1 MSTRTITPLAT
12 PTPVVAPTQVKASA
26 KTAKLR
32 NVDVQLTYLKDNPLY
47 KTVKPLQVTPNFA
60 DTAHK
65 TNVQLEPG
73 QLETLH
79 DVRDIGG
86 KPLGDFTLDNHGFKY
101 VNAPTAFKDWDSQP
115 KIAQAYLPE
124 LEALLRREIDGCDE
138 ILFYDARIR
147 QEGDEGLRVEGLS
160 YNPFARQV
168 HTDNTERSVLEKIHQ
183 MTEIKADYLLSGRAR
198 IINIWRPIKH
208 PVYDCGLAIADG
220 GNLREDDVLECE
232 RHLAKTGA
240 YWDTM
245 GVIRYRPG
253 FSWYYC
259 SSQAESEVLLFKNYD
274 SATDVPA
281 RFCLHTAFD
290 LPADTI
296 PPNAPTRESIEVRA
310 LIFTYP
316 PSGRRPSGVMQHPL
330 ALSLERNSLKRLD
343 DEHPITDRLRTDID
357 EGHEVK
363 DAVLLLRRNEIR
375 RLERECEDLTT
386 KLEQAEAQREH
397 AVTQHLRAA
406 EQIQIQALS
415 IAALQNELY
424 LYKPPRP
431 SSRSRTEDSWRHHD
445 AAHSST
451 PPSTEGPETFRV
463 PGRRKSPPDVYRE
476 VEMLHQTIE
485 RQEVEIQKWVREAM
499 GRGSEAVS
507 RSWQGSVDEAV
518 RREMEKDSWV
528 IRGLREEIAR
538 LSARSLGSA

>member
-518 RREMEKDSWV
+518 RREREKDSWV

>member
-1 MSTRTITPLAT
+1 MSTRTNTPSAT
-12 PTPVVAPTQVKASA
+12 PTPVAALTQA
-26 KTAKLR
+26 KTAAKPSNGR
-32 NVDVQLTYLKDNPLY
+32 NIEVQLTYLKDDPLY

-73 QLETLH
+73 QPETLH

-86 KPLGDFTLDNHGFKY
+86 KPLGDFTVDNHGFKY

-183 MTEIKADYLLSGRAR
+183 MTEIKAGYLLSGRAR

-208 PVYDCGLAIADG
+208 SVYDCGLAIADSG
-220 GNLREDDVLECE
+220 KLLDDDVLECE

-253 FSWYYC
+253 FLWYYC
-259 SSQAESEVLLFKNYD
+259 SSQAESEALLFKNYD

-316 PSGRRPSGVMQHPL
+316 LAGRRPSGVMQHPL

-375 RLERECEDLTT
+375 RLEKQCEALTMR
-386 KLEQAEAQREH
+386 LEQAEAQREH
-397 AVTQHLRAA
+397 AMNQHLRAA
-406 EQIQIQALS
+406 EQIQIQAVS
-415 IAALQNELY
+415 IAALQNELW
-424 LYKPPRP
+424 LSKTTPRP
-431 SSRSRTEDSWRHHD
+431 SSRSRTEDSWRHHS
-445 AAHSST
+445 AS
-451 PPSTEGPETFRV
+451 PSAEEGPGTVLV
-463 PGRRKSPPDVYRE
+463 PRRKSPPDVYRE
-476 VEMLHQTIE
+476 IEILHQAIE
-485 RQEVEIQKWVREAM
+485 RQEAEIQKWVREAM

-518 RREMEKDSWV
+518 RREREKDSWV
-528 IRGLREEIAR
+528 IRGLRDEIAR
-538 LSARSLGSA
+538 LSARTLGSA

>member
-1 MSTRTITPLAT
+1 MSTRTNTPFVT
-12 PTPVVAPTQVKASA
+12 PTPITTPTQA
-26 KTAKLR
+26 KTGAKTSKRR
-32 NVDVQLTYLKDNPLY
+32 NVDVQLTYLKDDPLY

-73 QLETLH
+73 QPETLH
-79 DVRDIGG
+79 DVRDLGG
-86 KPLGDFTLDNHGFKY
+86 KPLGDFTLDDHGFKY

-220 GNLREDDVLECE
+220 GKLREDDVLECE

-274 SATDVPA
+274 SATEVPA

-375 RLERECEDLTT
+375 RLEKQCEALTT

-397 AVTQHLRAA
+397 AMTQHLRAA
-406 EQIQIQALS
+406 EQIQIQAVS
-415 IAALQNELY
+415 IAALQHELF

-431 SSRSRTEDSWRHHD
+431 TSRSRTEDSWRHH
-445 AAHSST
+445 SST
-451 PPSTEGPETFRV
+451 SPSAEEGPETFRV
-463 PGRRKSPPDVYRE
+463 AARRKSPPDVYRE
-476 VEMLHQTIE
+476 VELLHQTIE
-485 RQEVEIQKWVREAM
+485 RQEAEIQKWVREAM

-518 RREMEKDSWV
+518 RREREKDSCV

-538 LSARSLGSA
+538 LSGARSLGFR

>member
-1 MSTRTITPLAT
+1 MSTRTNTPFVT
-12 PTPVVAPTQVKASA
+12 PTPISTPTQA
-26 KTAKLR
+26 KTGAKTSKRR
-32 NVDVQLTYLKDNPLY
+32 NVDVQLTYLKDDPLY

-73 QLETLH
+73 QPETLH
-79 DVRDIGG
+79 DVRDLGG
-86 KPLGDFTLDNHGFKY
+86 KPLGDFTLDDHGFKY

-220 GNLREDDVLECE
+220 GKLREDDVLECE

-274 SATDVPA
+274 SATEVPA

-375 RLERECEDLTT
+375 RLEKQCEALTT

-397 AVTQHLRAA
+397 AMTQHLRAA
-406 EQIQIQALS
+406 EQIQIQAVS
-415 IAALQNELY
+415 IAALQHELF

-431 SSRSRTEDSWRHHD
+431 TSRSRTEDSWRHH
-445 AAHSST
+445 SST
-451 PPSTEGPETFRV
+451 SPSAEEGPETFRV
-463 PGRRKSPPDVYRE
+463 AARRKSPPDVYRE
-476 VEMLHQTIE
+476 VELLHQTIE
-485 RQEVEIQKWVREAM
+485 RQEAEIQKWVREAM
-499 GRGSEAVS
+499 GRGSEAGVE
-507 RSWQGSVDEAV
+507 GGDCAV
-518 RREMEKDSWV
+518 ERREVARVSLSV
-528 IRGLREEIAR
+528 LVGGIRCG
-538 LSARSLGSA
+538 

>member
-1 MSTRTITPLAT
+1 MSSRTNTPFAT
-12 PTPVVAPTQVKASA
+12 STPVEAPTQA
-26 KTAKLR
+26 KTGAKTSKRR
-32 NVDVQLTYLKDNPLY
+32 NVDVQLTYLKDDPLY

-86 KPLGDFTLDNHGFKY
+86 KPLGDFTLDDHGFKY

-124 LEALLRREIDGCDE
+124 LEALLRREIDSCDE

-220 GNLREDDVLECE
+220 GKLREDDVLECE

-253 FSWYYC
+253 FIWYYC

-363 DAVLLLRRNEIR
+363 DAVLLLRHNEIR

-397 AVTQHLRAA
+397 AVTQHLRAV
-406 EQIQIQALS
+406 EQVQIQALS
-415 IAALQNELY
+415 IAALQNELW
-424 LYKPPRP
+424 LSKTPRP
-431 SSRSRTEDSWRHHD
+431 SSRSRTEESWRQHD
-445 AAHSST
+445 APHNST
-451 PPSTEGPETFRV
+451 PPSAEGPETFRV

-485 RQEVEIQKWVREAM
+485 RQEAEIQKWVRAAM
-499 GRGSEAVS
+499 GCGREAVS
-507 RSWQGSVDEAV
+507 RSWQGSVDEEV
-518 RREMEKDSWV
+518 RREREKDGWV

-538 LSARSLGSA
+538 LNAR

>member
-1 MSTRTITPLAT
+1 MSTRTNTPSAT
-12 PTPVVAPTQVKASA
+12 PTPVAAPTQA
-26 KTAKLR
+26 KTGAKTSKRR
-32 NVDVQLTYLKDNPLY
+32 NVDVQLTYLKDDPLY

-73 QLETLH
+73 QPETLH
-79 DVRDIGG
+79 DVRDISG
-86 KPLGDFTLDNHGFKY
+86 KPLGDFTLDNHGFEY

-220 GNLREDDVLECE
+220 GKLLKDDVLECE

-330 ALSLERNSLKRLD
+330 PLSLERNSLKRLD

-363 DAVLLLRRNEIR
+363 DAVLLLRRNEIK
-375 RLERECEDLTT
+375 RLERECEGLTT
-386 KLEQAEAQREH
+386 KLGQAEAQREH

-406 EQIQIQALS
+406 EQIQIQAVS
-415 IAALQNELY
+415 IAALQNELW
-424 LYKPPRP
+424 LSRTQRAA
-431 SSRSRTEDSWRHHD
+431 SRSRTEESWPQRD
-445 AAHSST
+445 TAHRAS
-451 PPSTEGPETFRV
+451 PSAEGPDIVLV
-463 PGRRKSPPDVYRE
+463 PRRKSPSDVYRE
-476 VEMLHQTIE
+476 IEMLHQAIE
-485 RQEVEIQKWVREAM
+485 RQEAEIQKWVREAM

-518 RREMEKDSWV
+518 RREREKDSWV
-528 IRGLREEIAR
+528 IRGLRDEIAR
-538 LSARSLGSA
+538 LSARTLGSA